1 MTWSVAK
8 TWDMPASTVNQQN
21 STVGL
26 FADTFAAVWEELFDV
41 WLPSRGH
48 VIRPKPGQSKQRGW
62 IAYHRDSIT
71 GADQPHYFWV
81 DWSFSSLN
89 PAYST
94 QLNVYED
101 ATYTEVPGDLMTS
114 TTNVVRYPLSSDWAV
129 DVRKYQ
135 AFYQPIRL
143 WVSDEEEHNF
153 LVTYGGKLM
162 IAWVKMTAREFY
174 RDDYPETA
182 PGGTVHRRETQ
193 IMPLSRDLRLW
204 NAPQGTPTSI
214 TQYALDWPVVMQRL
228 ISDDAIL
235 YTDAIGVADATNV
248 VSLNSQDVAFWGPK
262 GSERYYNDGQDP
274 LYYASLGSMNRSGV
288 DVFYRVLVNN
298 SEWWLIHGSPQSQT
312 GYSSFITSR
321 LAFKCS
327 AFKPPAP

>member
-21 STVGL
+21 STVSPWRE
-26 FADTFAAVWEELFDV
+26 AYQAVWEELFDV

-48 VIRPKPGQSKQRGW
+48 VTRLKTGQTAQRGW

-81 DWSFSSLN
+81 DWDLSYVDENNNTVL
-89 PAYST
+89 
-94 QLNVYED
+94 QVYED
-101 ATYTEVPGDLMTS
+101 GTYTNVPGDLMTLGENAYQYPS
-114 TTNVVRYPLSSDWAV
+114 GFTTDIRTN
-129 DVRKYQ
+129 Q
-135 AFYQPIRL
+135 AFYQPFRL
-143 WVSDEEEHNF
+143 WLSDEEEHNF
-153 LVTYGGKLM
+153 LLTYGGKLM
-162 IAWVKMTAREFY
+162 IAWVKMTVREFY
-174 RDDYPETA
+174 RDNYPETA
-182 PGGTVHRRETQ
+182 PGGTVRRRETQ
-193 IMPLSRDLRLW
+193 IMPLGTQLVQW
-204 NAPQGTPTSI
+204 NAPLGNPTAN
-214 TQYALDWPVVMQRL
+214 TQYNLDWPVVMQRL

-235 YTDAIGVADATNV
+235 YTDAIGVAGATNL

-262 GSERYYNDGQDP
+262 GSERYYNAGQDP
-274 LYYASLGSMNRSGV
+274 LYYASLGSMNRSGA

-298 SEWWLIHGSPQSQT
+298 SEWWLIYGSPQSQT
-312 GYSSFITSR
+312 GYNSFITSR